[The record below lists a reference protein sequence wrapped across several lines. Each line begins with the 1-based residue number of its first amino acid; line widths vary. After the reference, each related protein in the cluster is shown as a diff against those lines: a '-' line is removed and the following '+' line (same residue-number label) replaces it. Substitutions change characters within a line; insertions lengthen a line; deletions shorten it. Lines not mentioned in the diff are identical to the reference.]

1 MLTEYQSERYSRQLL
16 VDGFSEVHQQVLCEA
31 SVLVIGAGGLGA
43 PVLQYLNAAGVGK
56 IAVVDKDTVQLSNLQ
71 RQVIYSEADLGK
83 GKAMQAA
90 VYLKERNQESDII
103 YFAIAWN
110 METALK
116 LAPDYDVLVDCSD
129 NLTCRLVTDQ
139 IAIELNKP
147 WVYAAVRG
155 WEGQVTVFNY
165 QGKHHYQQ
173 VFGLTDSVIP
183 NTSKPTGV
191 FGVTAAVAG
200 SIQATEAIKIIT
212 GQGEMLAGR
221 ILQFSLKKNSFNLLE
236 L

>member
-1 MLTEYQSERYSRQLL
+1 MLTESQSERYSRQLL
-16 VDGFSEVHQQVLCEA
+16 VDGFTEAHQQLLCEA
-31 SVLVIGAGGLGA
+31 SVMVIGAGGLGTA
-43 PVLQYLNAAGVGK
+43 VLQYLNAAGVGK

-71 RQVIYSEADLGK
+71 RQVIYTEAELGIE
-83 GKAMQAA
+83 KASLAA
-90 VYLKERNQESDII
+90 TYLKERNGDSLIEH
-103 YFAIAWN
+103 FAIEWN
-110 METALK
+110 LTSASK

-129 NLTCRLVTDQ
+129 NYHCRLVTDQ

-173 VFGLTDSVIP
+173 IFGLTDSVIP
-183 NTSKPTGV
+183 STSKTEGV
-191 FGVTAAVAG
+191 MGVTAAVAG
-200 SIQATEAIKIIT
+200 SIQAAEAIKIIT

>member
-139 IAIELNKP
+139 IAIQTRKP
-147 WVYAAVRG
+147 WVYAAVHG
-155 WEGQVTVFNY
+155 WEGQVTVFNFK
-165 QGKHHYQQ
+165 GVHHYQQ
-173 VFGLTDSVIP
+173 LFSRLNSAHS
-183 NTSKPTGV
+183 NASQAHGV
-191 FGVTAAVAG
+191 FGVSAALAG
-200 SIQATEAIKIIT
+200 SMQAAEAIKIIT
-212 GQGEMLAGR
+212 GLGTVLSGR
-221 ILQFSLKKNSFNLLE
+221 LMQFSLKSNTFQLFE
-236 L
+236 F